1 MRIFTEK
8 LTQVKKILLF
18 AIPTLF
24 LGCKDTSEK
33 TNKVPTQEAIAQAYG
48 FVHWDKVN
56 ELTFT
61 FNVDRDTSHFERT
74 FIWEPKTNKVTYAS
88 KNDTVSYLHTN
99 AKDSIEIATDQRFI
113 NDKYWLLAPFQ
124 LLWDEGLIF
133 SEKENEIA
141 PISGETLNML
151 TATYPELGGY
161 TPGDAYDFYYG
172 KDFMIKEWGF
182 REKNSATPTLAYTW
196 EDTKDFNGMK
206 LCTMHKDST
215 GTKKIYFTNLS
226 VK

>member
-1 MRIFTEK
+1 MCIFTEK

-18 AIPTLF
+18 AIPALL

-48 FVHWDKVN
+48 FAHWDKVN

-61 FNVDRDTSHFERT
+61 FNVDRDTTHFERT
-74 FIWEPKTNKVTYAS
+74 FIWEPKTKKVTYMS
-88 KNDTVSYLHTN
+88 GKDTIHFRQ
-99 AKDSIEIATDQRFI
+99 DSIKRVSLMADKTFT

-124 LLWDEGLIF
+124 LLWDEGVIF

-141 PISGETLNML
+141 PISGETLNVL
-151 TATYPELGGY
+151 TITYPELGGY

-172 KDFMIKEWGF
+172 NDFMIKEWVF

>member
-1 MRIFTEK
+1 M
-8 LTQVKKILLF
+8 
-18 AIPTLF
+18 
-24 LGCKDTSEK
+24 
-33 TNKVPTQEAIAQAYG
+33 
-48 FVHWDKVN
+48 
-56 ELTFT
+56 
-61 FNVDRDTSHFERT
+61 
-74 FIWEPKTNKVTYAS
+74 
-88 KNDTVSYLHTN
+88 
-99 AKDSIEIATDQRFI
+99 
-113 NDKYWLLAPFQ
+113 
-124 LLWDEGLIF
+124 LWDEGLIF

-141 PISGETLNML
+141 SISGETLNML

-172 KDFMIKEWGF
+172 KDFMIKEWVF